1 MVVSRCIILANGW
14 IFPGNILP
22 VRRRA
27 RRHDCK
33 MQSTPLTPENL
44 ASYDAGLMAADR
56 AGGDYRCLAAPAR
69 LGVDTSTS
77 YPEGKLRPG

>member
-1 MVVSRCIILANGW
+1 MVSRCLNLASGW
-14 IFPGNILP
+14 IFPRNNLG

-33 MQSTPLTPENL
+33 MESTPLTPENL

-56 AGGDYRCLAAPAR
+56 AGGDYRCLAALAR
-69 LGVDTSTS
+69 LGVDVSTS

>member
-1 MVVSRCIILANGW
+1 MVSRCLNLASGW
-14 IFPGNILP
+14 IFSGDILA

-33 MQSTPLTPENL
+33 RKSTPLTPENL
-44 ASYDAGLMAADR
+44 ASYYAGLMAADR

-69 LGVDTSTS
+69 LGVDASTS